1 MITNRKL
8 KKPESSSKLILEEI
22 IGLTAKNCNGL
33 ASNASTSKCAYTAG
47 CVLVVY
53 NVDLSTQSHLM
64 VSHRMPKPLNCVAM
78 SPDGRFVAAGESGPQ
93 PAVLVWDS
101 ANLALISELKGHL
114 YGVECIA
121 FSPDGEHLV
130 SVGGYIYIWNWR
142 SATLVTKLKAS
153 STCSDFTY
161 VSFSS
166 DSKFIVTAG
175 KKHLK
180 FWTIGSSPSTRLNKR
195 TESLTLHAKPVN
207 LGLQKGSSFV
217 SVVSAICTDDSVV
230 NHEHSGKH
238 FPIYALTDAGVLC
251 LVNSG
256 LSVTKSV
263 DLEVENGFALSA
275 SDKFIA
281 CACSIGAVKLFTL
294 VTLKYVETLHYSK
307 GTKFNRESD
316 TICLT
321 KATGSDFHVAS
332 TLPDAIACQ
341 FSTTEKLVVVYGDHS
356 LFIWDIRD
364 VNEAT
369 RCCVLVSHSACIW
382 DVKNLCCENMH
393 DPSLACVA
401 RGCTGGVSF
410 STCSSDG
417 TIRLWDLALQP
428 DLPKDTMDHSSSNIG
443 VGTAH
448 LVSAGIFERDT
459 IETGFNTQGFRSM
472 AVSADGKYLAAG
484 DCEGNLHIYD
494 LQSSDYT
501 FFKDAHDAEI
511 LSLNFSLPSK
521 KDFISEEVMDDNQ
534 YFLASGGKD
543 RTIHIYDVKRKFD
556 LVESIDDHSAA
567 VTSVK
572 FTCNGCKIL
581 SCSADRS
588 LVFRDFSITDNAYKI
603 SRRHHQLA
611 SLGTVY
617 DMVIDPTMEVVVT
630 VGQDKKINT
639 FDIAA
644 GKLIRS
650 FKQEKDY
657 GDPIKV
663 TMDPSGTYLVCS
675 YSNKSICLYDF
686 ISGQMITQ
694 AMGHGE
700 VVTGVIF
707 LPDCKHIVSVG
718 GDGCIFVW
726 KLSARLASRML
737 QRVKENTCTL
747 FPRSLAHPVCS
758 SQIMFCEE
766 DDKKCR
772 WDHNDLS
779 LLENSFQV
787 GQVLHYRNGKPQQTP
802 SFRFSISR
810 LPKWAQAK
818 VSSSDIP
825 IEFTS
830 SQQQVEP
837 KFLSPLVGDCEGCV
851 SVCSEAQTPSSHNSG
866 DSSSCLSCLSRSS
879 DPNRGQSLA
888 QKPVSCFSLDNRWL
902 TVYTV
907 CMDLLNS
914 PEVQISKDVK
924 LPLSSPNLFEDPV
937 KILSDGE
944 SSCRHGGCGKG
955 VTTNKHASSNNIGFL
970 GKDNDQ
976 HDMQN
981 SSVCNGAVAD
991 VTEKSHSDETEVQEN
1006 LDVNACHIKPE
1017 HSDLFKQHFGSL
1029 SAMHK
1034 VSTDVEKSKSTR
1046 RRRFSSQYVVLQD
1059 YNGCKRLFG
1068 TPVRNV
1074 GGETLNCGEK
1084 SATQFASENPAIQM
1098 KIDCSKQVS
1107 ETGCPD
1113 RALPQDES
1121 NKLPVKQNPVNVESL
1136 EAADQKKCIPERIS
1150 ECKEALLNLDAA
1162 AENVLQLFSKL
1173 LSPDSMEEL
1182 QSGPGA
1188 QLYDEAAELLPSIA
1202 EKLNALSKV
1211 VQNKDCPKRLSEC
1224 KEALLNALSG
1234 KNGME
1239 VSKFEP
1245 LLGTLAQSLSEKVVE
1260 ILKNNLSTV

>member
-1 MITNRKL
+1 MKTNRKL
-8 KKPESSSKLILEEI
+8 KKPDSSSKLILEEI

-33 ASNASTSKCAYTAG
+33 ASNTSTSKCAYTAG
-47 CVLVVY
+47 CVVVVY
-53 NVDLSTQSHLM
+53 NVDLSTQAHLM
-64 VSHRMPKPLNCVAM
+64 VSHRMPKPLSCVAM

-93 PAVLVWDS
+93 PAVFVWDS
-101 ANLALISELKGHL
+101 ANLALISELNGHL

-142 SATLVTKLKAS
+142 SGMLITKLKAS
-153 STCSDFTY
+153 SSCSAFTS

-180 FWTIGSSPSTRLNKR
+180 FWTIGSSPRTRLNKR
-195 TESLTLHAKPVN
+195 TESLTLHAKPAN
-207 LGLQKGSSFV
+207 LSLQKGSSFV
-217 SVVSAICTDDSVV
+217 SVVSASCTDDSVV
-230 NHEHSGKH
+230 NHEHSCEPY
-238 FPIYALTDAGVLC
+238 PIYALTDAGVLC

-263 DLEVENGFALSA
+263 DLEVEKGFALSA

-281 CACSIGAVKLFTL
+281 CACSNGAVKLFTNE
-294 VTLKYVETLHYSK
+294 TLKYAETLNYSMA
-307 GTKFNRESD
+307 TKFNGESD
-316 TICLT
+316 IICRT
-321 KATGSDFHVAS
+321 KTTGLDFHVAP

-341 FSTTEKLVVVYGDHS
+341 FSSSEKLVVVYGDHS
-356 LFIWDIRD
+356 LYIWD
-364 VNEAT
+364 VHEVKEAT

-401 RGCTGGVSF
+401 RGCSGGVSF
-410 STCSSDG
+410 STCSADG
-417 TIRLWDLALQP
+417 NIRLWDLALQP
-428 DLPKDTMDHSSSNIG
+428 DLPKDAMDHGSSNNEE

-459 IETGFNTQGFRSM
+459 IETGLNIQGFRSM

-501 FFKDAHDAEI
+501 CFKCAHDAEI

-521 KDFISEEVMDDNQ
+521 KYLISEEVMGSQ

-543 RTIHIYDVKRKFD
+543 RTIHLYDVKRKFD

-588 LVFRDFSITDNAYKI
+588 LVFRDFSITDNAYKV

-611 SLGTVY
+611 SHGTVY

-630 VGQDKKINT
+630 VGQDKKINS

-650 FKQEKDY
+650 FKQDKDY

-686 ISGQMITQ
+686 ITGQMITQ

-726 KLSARLASRML
+726 KLPARLASRML
-737 QRVKENTCTL
+737 QRVKENTGTL
-747 FPRSLAHPVCS
+747 SPRNLAHPVGL
-758 SQIMFCEE
+758 SQVMFCVE
-766 DDKKCR
+766 DDQKCR
-772 WDHNDLS
+772 SDHNDLS
-779 LLENSFQV
+779 LLEDSFQV
-787 GQVLHYRNGKPQQTP
+787 GQALHYRNGKPQQTP
-802 SFRFSISR
+802 TFRFSISR

-818 VSSSDIP
+818 VTCSDAP

-830 SQQQVEP
+830 SQQQQVEA
-837 KFLSPLVGDCEGCV
+837 KILSPLVGDCEGCA
-851 SVCSEAQTPSSHNSG
+851 SVCSEVQTPSSHNLG
-866 DSSSCLSCLSRSS
+866 ESSSCLSSLSRNS
-879 DPNRGQSLA
+879 DPNRGQSSALLP
-888 QKPVSCFSLDNRWL
+888 KTVSFSLDNRWL

-914 PEVQISKDVK
+914 PEFQSSKDVN
-924 LPLSSPNLFEDPV
+924 LPPSSPNLYEDPV
-937 KILSDGE
+937 KILRDGE
-944 SSCRHGGCGKG
+944 SSCRHGSCAEG
-955 VTTNKHASSNNIGFL
+955 VSTNKYASSNNIGFL
-970 GKDNDQ
+970 KKNNDE

-981 SSVCNGAVAD
+981 PNACNGVVAAVA
-991 VTEKSHSDETEVQEN
+991 EKSYSDKTEVLEN
-1006 LDVNACHIKPE
+1006 IDVNTCHIKSE

-1029 SAMHK
+1029 SATHK
-1034 VSTDVEKSKSTR
+1034 VEKRKSTA
-1046 RRRFSSQYVVLQD
+1046 RRRFSSQYVVRRD
-1059 YNGCKRLFG
+1059 YEGCKRLFD
-1068 TPVRNV
+1068 TPVRKV
-1074 GGETLNCGEK
+1074 GGERSTTHVTL
-1084 SATQFASENPAIQM
+1084 ENPAVQV
-1098 KIDCSKQVS
+1098 IDSSKQVPKDLTQS
-1107 ETGCPD
+1107 FLSPD
-1113 RALPQDES
+1113 RAFLQDVS
-1121 NKLPVKQNPVNVESL
+1121 SKIPVKQNSVTVQSL
-1136 EAADQKKCIPERIS
+1136 ESADQEKCIPERNELLERIS
-1150 ECKEALLNLDAA
+1150 ECKESLLNLDAA
-1162 AENVLQLFSKL
+1162 AENVLHLFSKL
-1173 LSPDSMEEL
+1173 ITLASREECP
-1182 QSGPGA
+1182 SGPGA
-1188 QLYDEAAELLPSIA
+1188 ELYDEAAELLPSIA
-1202 EKLNALSKV
+1202 DKLNALAKI
-1211 VQNKDCPKRLSEC
+1211 VQNKNNSS
-1224 KEALLNALSG
+1224 SG
-1234 KNGME
+1234 KSGME
-1239 VSKFEP
+1239 VSRFEP

>member
-1 MITNRKL
+1 MKTNRKL

-53 NVDLSTQSHLM
+53 DVDLSTQSHLM
-64 VSHRMPKPLNCVAM
+64 VSHRMPKPLSCVAM

-101 ANLALISELKGHL
+101 TNLALISELKGHL

-121 FSPDGEHLV
+121 FSPNGEHLV

-180 FWTIGSSPSTRLNKR
+180 FWTIGSSPRTRLNKR

-238 FPIYALTDAGVLC
+238 FPIYALTDAG
-251 LVNSG
+251 
-256 LSVTKSV
+256 
-263 DLEVENGFALSA
+263 FALSA

-281 CACSIGAVKLFTL
+281 CACSKGAVKLFTL
-294 VTLKYVETLHYSK
+294 ETLKYAETLHYSK
-307 GTKFNRESD
+307 ATKFNRESD
-316 TICLT
+316 TICLS

-332 TLPDAIACQ
+332 TLPDSIACQ
-341 FSTTEKLVVVYGDHS
+341 FSTTEKLGEHITIKLLLIMGLFCYLNLKIANISCFAVVVYGDHS
-356 LFIWDIRD
+356 LYIWDIRD

-428 DLPKDTMDHSSSNIG
+428 DLPKDVMDQ
-443 VGTAH
+443 
-448 LVSAGIFERDT
+448 VSAGIFERDT

-484 DCEGNLHIYD
+484 DSEGNLHIYD

-501 FFKDAHDAEI
+501 CFKDAHDAEI

-630 VGQDKKINT
+630 VGQDKKINS

-644 GKLIRS
+644 GKLTRS
-650 FKQEKDY
+650 FKQEKDN

-718 GDGCIFVW
+718 GDCCIFVW
-726 KLSARLASRML
+726 KLPARLASRML
-737 QRVKENTCTL
+737 QRVKGNTSTL
-747 FPRSLAHPVCS
+747 SPRNLAHPVCS
-758 SQIMFCEE
+758 SRSMFCEE

-772 WDHNDLS
+772 WDRNDLS

-810 LPKWAQAK
+810 LPKWAQTK

-825 IEFTS
+825 IESTS

-837 KFLSPLVGDCEGCV
+837 KILSPLVGDCEGCV
-851 SVCSEAQTPSSHNSG
+851 SVCSEASG
-866 DSSSCLSCLSRSS
+866 DSSSCLSSLSRSS
-879 DPNRGQSLA
+879 DPNRGQNSA
-888 QKPVSCFSLDNRWL
+888 HKPVSFSLDNRWL

-907 CMDLLNS
+907 CMDLLNF

-937 KILSDGE
+937 KIFSDGD
-944 SSCRHGGCGKG
+944 SSCRHGGCGEG

-981 SSVCNGAVAD
+981 SSVCNGAVSD

-1006 LDVNACHIKPE
+1006 LDVNACHIKSE

-1029 SAMHK
+1029 SATHK
-1034 VSTDVEKSKSTR
+1034 VEKGKSTT
-1046 RRRFSSQYVVLQD
+1046 RRRFSSRYVVRQD
-1059 YNGCKRLFG
+1059 YEGCKRLFG

-1074 GGETLNCGEK
+1074 GGETWNRGDK
-1084 SATQFASENPAIQM
+1084 SATQFASENPVIQM
-1098 KIDCSKQVS
+1098 MIDSSKQVP
-1107 ETGCPD
+1107 ERGCPD
-1113 RALPQDES
+1113 HVLLQDES
-1121 NKLPVKQNPVNVESL
+1121 NKPPVKQNPDAESL
-1136 EAADQKKCIPERIS
+1136 EVADQKKCIPERRIS
-1150 ECKEALLNLDAA
+1150 ECKEALLNLDSA

-1173 LSPDSMEEL
+1173 LTPDSIEEL

-1188 QLYDEAAELLPSIA
+1188 QLYYEAAELLPSIA
-1202 EKLNALSKV
+1202 EKLNALAKV
-1211 VQNKDCPKRLSEC
+1211 VQNKNNNLS
-1224 KEALLNALSG
+1224 SG
-1234 KNGME
+1234 KSGME
-1239 VSKFEP
+1239 VSRFEP

-1260 ILKNNLSTV
+1260 ILKNNLSTL

>member
-1 MITNRKL
+1 
-8 KKPESSSKLILEEI
+8 
-22 IGLTAKNCNGL
+22 
-33 ASNASTSKCAYTAG
+33 
-47 CVLVVY
+47 
-53 NVDLSTQSHLM
+53 
-64 VSHRMPKPLNCVAM
+64 
-78 SPDGRFVAAGESGPQ
+78 
-93 PAVLVWDS
+93 
-101 ANLALISELKGHL
+101 
-114 YGVECIA
+114 
-121 FSPDGEHLV
+121 
-130 SVGGYIYIWNWR
+130 
-142 SATLVTKLKAS
+142 
-153 STCSDFTY
+153 
-161 VSFSS
+161 
-166 DSKFIVTAG
+166 
-175 KKHLK
+175 
-180 FWTIGSSPSTRLNKR
+180 
-195 TESLTLHAKPVN
+195 
-207 LGLQKGSSFV
+207 
-217 SVVSAICTDDSVV
+217 
-230 NHEHSGKH
+230 
-238 FPIYALTDAGVLC
+238 
-251 LVNSG
+251 
-256 LSVTKSV
+256 
-263 DLEVENGFALSA
+263 
-275 SDKFIA
+275 
-281 CACSIGAVKLFTL
+281 
-294 VTLKYVETLHYSK
+294 
-307 GTKFNRESD
+307 
-316 TICLT
+316 
-321 KATGSDFHVAS
+321 
-332 TLPDAIACQ
+332 
-341 FSTTEKLVVVYGDHS
+341 
-356 LFIWDIRD
+356 
-364 VNEAT
+364 
-369 RCCVLVSHSACIW
+369 
-382 DVKNLCCENMH
+382 
-393 DPSLACVA
+393 
-401 RGCTGGVSF
+401 
-410 STCSSDG
+410 
-417 TIRLWDLALQP
+417 
-428 DLPKDTMDHSSSNIG
+428 
-443 VGTAH
+443 
-448 LVSAGIFERDT
+448 
-459 IETGFNTQGFRSM
+459 M

-501 FFKDAHDAEI
+501 CFKDAHDAEI

-630 VGQDKKINT
+630 VGQDKKINS

-644 GKLIRS
+644 GKLTRS
-650 FKQEKDY
+650 FKQEKDN

-726 KLSARLASRML
+726 KLPARLASRML
-737 QRVKENTCTL
+737 QRVKGNTGTL
-747 FPRSLAHPVCS
+747 SPINLAHPVCS
-758 SQIMFCEE
+758 SQSMFCEE

-772 WDHNDLS
+772 WDRNDLS

-810 LPKWAQAK
+810 LPKWAQTK

-825 IEFTS
+825 IESTS

-837 KFLSPLVGDCEGCV
+837 KILSPLVGDCEGCV
-851 SVCSEAQTPSSHNSG
+851 SVCSEASG
-866 DSSSCLSCLSRSS
+866 DSSSCLSSLSRSS
-879 DPNRGQSLA
+879 DPNRGQNSA
-888 QKPVSCFSLDNRWL
+888 HKPVSFSLDNRWL

-907 CMDLLNS
+907 CMDLLNF

-937 KILSDGE
+937 KIFSDGE
-944 SSCRHGGCGKG
+944 SSCRHGGCGEG

-981 SSVCNGAVAD
+981 SSVCNGAVSD

-1006 LDVNACHIKPE
+1006 LDVNACHIKSE

-1029 SAMHK
+1029 SATHK
-1034 VSTDVEKSKSTR
+1034 VEKGKSTT
-1046 RRRFSSQYVVLQD
+1046 RRRFSSRYVVRQD
-1059 YNGCKRLFG
+1059 YEGCKRLFG

-1074 GGETLNCGEK
+1074 GGETWSRGDK
-1084 SATQFASENPAIQM
+1084 SATQFASENPVIQM
-1098 KIDCSKQVS
+1098 MIDSSKQVP
-1107 ETGCPD
+1107 ERGCPD
-1113 RALPQDES
+1113 HVLLQDES
-1121 NKLPVKQNPVNVESL
+1121 NKPPVKQNPDAESL
-1136 EAADQKKCIPERIS
+1136 EVADQKKCIPERRIS
-1150 ECKEALLNLDAA
+1150 ECKEALLNLDSA

-1173 LSPDSMEEL
+1173 LTPDSIEEL

-1202 EKLNALSKV
+1202 EKLNALAKV
-1211 VQNKDCPKRLSEC
+1211 VQNKNNNLS
-1224 KEALLNALSG
+1224 SG
-1234 KNGME
+1234 KSGME
-1239 VSKFEP
+1239 VSRFEP

-1260 ILKNNLSTV
+1260 ILKNNLSTL